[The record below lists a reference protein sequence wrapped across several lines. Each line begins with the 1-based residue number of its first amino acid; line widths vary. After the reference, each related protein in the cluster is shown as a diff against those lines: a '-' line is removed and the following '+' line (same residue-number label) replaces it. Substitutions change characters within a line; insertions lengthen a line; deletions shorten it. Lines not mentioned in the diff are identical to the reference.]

1 MKESGFFDG
10 VKQARV
16 PWRDT
21 LVFSPTFYQ
30 DVRMLTA
37 MFMAPLEGVRALLP
51 SKRLHPYRPTPR
63 QSVVYISAYEYR
75 ASDIGP
81 YNELGI
87 SIPVSLDRPSPVFT
101 GLLWPAP
108 AEPDG
113 YVLHL
118 PVTTEIACAL
128 GIESGAYPK
137 FLADIEF
144 KEEGDWVSCRLSEA
158 GQHILTLAV
167 RKGQL
172 RPVPRRRLW
181 PINASAGR
189 LLRSLSIMAERQEH
203 GRCKARAGRSPD
215 CAEAPGPAPG
225 PDGGVPVHA
234 QLADHPD
241 GDRGE
246 FPRLIFRGGPQGR
259 VQVSEFVTPG
269 EAKHLGSA

>member
-1 MKESGFFDG
+1 
-10 VKQARV
+10 
-16 PWRDT
+16 
-21 LVFSPTFYQ
+21 
-30 DVRMLTA
+30 MLTA

-158 GQHILTLAV
+158 TQHILTLAV
-167 RKGQL
+167 RKGQPE
-172 RPVPRRRLW
+172 PVPRRRMH
-181 PINASAGR
+181 PINASSGR
-189 LLRSLSIMAERQEH
+189 LLRSLAISAEREEFSS
-203 GRCKARAGRSPD
+203 RSP
-215 CAEAPGPAPG
+215 
-225 PDGGVPVHA
+225 
-234 QLADHPD
+234 AD
-241 GDRGE
+241 
-246 FPRLIFRGGPQGR
+246 
-259 VQVSEFVTPG
+259 
-269 EAKHLGSA
+269 AKLELGSHRISQELRDLHLGRMVECQYMPSLQIILTGIVESFPA